1 MKNLVLKNQAKE
13 ISNIRNNP
21 LAICTNLLG
30 VRPWAVQVE
39 IIEELYSNPNIR
51 ELIICAG
58 RRSSKS
64 FLAAI
69 LAHIETIK
77 WLMLPDPWAH
87 YKIHKGVEVYG
98 IFVGPKVN
106 QTRDYLF
113 MFYKT
118 ILKGSWYYK
127 GVDVDIDDLALSIKF
142 KGKGLTVKV
151 ESSQASTEVGGS
163 FLFAAMDE
171 VAGFAQTTGL
181 RSGDEVHAALSKGL
195 RYPLDGLLMALG
207 KPLYTK
213 DKIMRLLVD
222 ADKDA
227 LGAKQRGRLRRLL
240 AYHRPTWDMNPD
252 ITRASLQDEFDRDPE
267 MADREWGANPSH
279 AIQPYFREPN
289 KIDLVRSARPN
300 PTISSTGAIEGLKRV
315 PGAKYYLHGDPAFKL
330 DAFGLG
336 LAHMEQSKAEVDLIH
351 RFLPEPA
358 KEIDTRLVRNTIINI
373 HRIVKL
379 KKATFDTWNYPETVQ
394 ILKDM
399 GITVELLV
407 IRKEQYDC
415 LKERIYKGKEAIEIP
430 THEFPVKDP
439 MMPRT
444 VFDELKELELRKGQK
459 VDHQPSG
466 SKDVADALAGAVW
479 GAYTNRRTRR
489 FRTPRAGARRY

>member
-21 LAICTNLLG
+21 LAICNNLLG
-30 VRPWAVQVE
+30 VRPWPVQTE
-39 IIEELYSNPNIR
+39 IINELYSNPNLR

-64 FLAAI
+64 FLAAM

-142 KGKGLTVKV
+142 RGKGLTVKV

-163 FLFAAMDE
+163 FLFAVMDE
-171 VAGFAQTTGL
+171 VAGFVLTTGL
-181 RSGDEVHAALSKGL
+181 RSGDEIHAALSKGL
-195 RYPLDGLLMALG
+195 RYPLNGLLIAIS

-222 ADKDA
+222 AQKDA
-227 LGAKQRGRLRRLL
+227 QIAAQRDRPRRLL
-240 AYHRPTWDMNPD
+240 AYHRPTWAMNPD
-252 ITRASLQDEFDRDPE
+252 ITRASLQDEYDRDPE

-279 AIQPYFREPN
+279 SIQPYFREPD
-289 KIDLVRSARPN
+289 KIDQVRSSRRN
-300 PTISSTGAIEGLKRV
+300 PTISDTGEIEGLKKV
-315 PGAKYYLHGDPAFKL
+315 EGAKYYLHGDPAFKN
-330 DAFGLG
+330 DAFGLAVDH
-336 LAHMEQSKAEVDLIH
+336 LEQNKVVVDLVH
-351 RFLPEPA
+351 RFLPDPT

-394 ILKDM
+394 VLKDM

-407 IRKEQYDC
+407 IKKEQYDC
-415 LKERIYKGKEAIEIP
+415 LKERIYKGSEAIEIP

-439 MMPRT
+439 MMPKT
-444 VFDELKELELRKGQK
+444 VFEELKELELKKGKK
-459 VDHQPSG
+459 VDHLPSG
-466 SKDVADALAGAVW
+466 SKDVADAVAGAVW